1 MMKLKNR
8 LAALAG
14 AALLSAVLTGCAAGM
29 NAASAP
35 SSSMTS
41 SGTDTMMDSSMTSS
55 GTDTMMDSSMTSADA
70 AKAGYTKITAE
81 EGKKMLDAGGVTL
94 VDVRT
99 AEEFAAGHI
108 EGAINVANESIGTE
122 MPEALPDKDATIL
135 VYCRSGRRSADA
147 AAKLTAIGYTH
158 VYDMGGIIDWPYGT
172 VQ

>member
-1 MMKLKNR
+1 
-8 LAALAG
+8 
-14 AALLSAVLTGCAAGM
+14 
-29 NAASAP
+29 
-35 SSSMTS
+35 
-41 SGTDTMMDSSMTSS
+41 
-55 GTDTMMDSSMTSADA
+55 MMDSSMTSADA

>member
-14 AALLSAVLTGCAAGM
+14 AALLSAVLAGCAAGM

-35 SSSMTS
+35 S
-41 SGTDTMMDSSMTSS
+41 SSMTSS

-122 MPEALPDKDATIL
+122 MPEALPDKDATIV

-147 AAKLTAIGYTH
+147 AAKLAAIGYTQ

>member
-14 AALLSAVLTGCAAGM
+14 AALLSAVLAGCAAGM

-35 SSSMTS
+35 S
-41 SGTDTMMDSSMTSS
+41 SSMTSS